1 MSNFEDGRMGRLWQ
15 ILILSKWK
23 SFFAWIP
30 LERLIQ
36 ENIEKYYEISE
47 GIEER
52 LELSERDFYYLRI
65 IFEARKMNLTEFSKI
80 SKVSKP
86 AGTKIINKYLK
97 KGYVI
102 KEVSEEDKRFS
113 YIQLSNEL
121 KNYLEK
127 DQQIANRVYE
137 SFLSVLNKNERELL
151 EKLLVKIKSNFQ

>member
-1 MSNFEDGRMGRLWQ
+1 MINLFELVEE
-15 ILILSKWK
+15 INKKFL
-23 SFFAWIP
+23 
-30 LERLIQ
+30 
-36 ENIEKYYEISE
+36 EKYYEISE

-65 IFEARKMNLTEFSKI
+65 IFEAQKMNLTEFSKI

-86 AGTKIINKYLK
+86 AGTRIINKYLK

-113 YIQLSNEL
+113 YIQLSDEL

-137 SFLSVLNKNERELL
+137 SFLSVLNKNVRELL

>member
-1 MSNFEDGRMGRLWQ
+1 MINLFELVEE
-15 ILILSKWK
+15 INKK
-23 SFFAWIP
+23 F
-30 LERLIQ
+30 LER
-36 ENIEKYYEISE
+36 YYEISE

-113 YIQLSNEL
+113 YIQLSDEL
-121 KNYLEK
+121 KNYLKK

-137 SFLSVLNKNERELL
+137 SFLGVLNKNERERL
-151 EKLLVKIKSNFQ
+151 EKLLVKIKSNFKK

>member
-1 MSNFEDGRMGRLWQ
+1 MINLFELVEE
-15 ILILSKWK
+15 INKK
-23 SFFAWIP
+23 F
-30 LERLIQ
+30 LER
-36 ENIEKYYEISE
+36 YYEISE

-65 IFEARKMNLTEFSKI
+65 ILEAQKMNLTEF
-80 SKVSKP
+80 

-113 YIQLSNEL
+113 YIQLSDEL

-127 DQQIANRVYE
+127 DQQIANRIYE
-137 SFLSVLNKNERELL
+137 SFLGVLNKNEREML
-151 EKLLVKIKSNFQ
+151 EKLLVKIKSNFKK

>member
-1 MSNFEDGRMGRLWQ
+1 MINLFELVEQ
-15 ILILSKWK
+15 INKKFL
-23 SFFAWIP
+23 
-30 LERLIQ
+30 
-36 ENIEKYYEISE
+36 EKYYEISE

-65 IFEARKMNLTEFSKI
+65 IFEAQKMNLTEFSKI

-113 YIQLSNEL
+113 YIQLSDEL

-137 SFLSVLNKNERELL
+137 SFLSVLNKNERELI

>member
-1 MSNFEDGRMGRLWQ
+1 MIDLFELVEE
-15 ILILSKWK
+15 INKK
-23 SFFAWIP
+23 F
-30 LERLIQ
+30 LER
-36 ENIEKYYEISE
+36 YYEISE

-65 IFEARKMNLTEFSKI
+65 ILEAQKMNLTEFSKI

-113 YIQLSNEL
+113 YIQLSDEL

-127 DQQIANRVYE
+127 DQQIANRIYE
-137 SFLSVLNKNERELL
+137 SFLGVLNKNEREML
-151 EKLLVKIKSNFQ
+151 EKLLVKIKSNFKK